1 MPDAPKLFPPIAV
14 LQCAGIPTAIR
25 RPMQNRV
32 SKKFN
37 APIKF
42 CNLKV
47 RFAMCAHCGTK

>member
-14 LQCAGIPTAIR
+14 LQCVGIPTAIH

-37 APIKF
+37 ALIKF
-42 CNLKV
+42 CNRKV